1 MRPPNGQVRAHGD
14 ASLEICPLIPA
25 EAGTQRKQTCRTGFP
40 LARERAGKSLAR
52 VKSFLP
58 RRRWLIAGAISAALA
73 IGTYALADALR
84 YPQAPTR
91 VQIDA
96 TVITSFD
103 NQDETLTRFGSLEFR
118 GGLALTSRNPAFGG
132 ISAIHV
138 EPDGNHFIAVTDRGS
153 WLRGRIVYRDGRPIG
168 VADAEMAPILG
179 ADGKPLAARGW
190 YDVESLT
197 ERDGM
202 LYIGIERVEQ
212 IVRFDY
218 RRDGLRARGQA
229 VTVPPDFKTLAFNK
243 SLECLA
249 SAPPG
254 SPLATSLITVTEHS
268 LDKDGNLRAFL
279 LEGDVVTRFSVK
291 RTDDFDV
298 SDCTVLPPGDLLLL
312 ERRFSPARG
321 IAMRIRR
328 IPLADIKADAV
339 TDGRSMI
346 EADLGYQID
355 NMEGIAV
362 HNATSSETIVTLV
375 SDDNFSVIQR
385 NLLLQFAIV
394 GE

>member
-1 MRPPNGQVRAHGD
+1 
-14 ASLEICPLIPA
+14 L
-25 EAGTQRKQTCRTGFP
+25 TQT
-40 LARERAGKSLAR
+40 
-52 VKSFLP
+52 
-58 RRRWLIAGAISAALA
+58 RRRWLVAGAFTVALA
-73 IGTYALADALR
+73 IGTFALADALR
-84 YPQAPTR
+84 YPLAPTR

-103 NQDETLTRFGSLEFR
+103 NHDETLTRFGSLEFR
-118 GGLALTSRNPAFGG
+118 GGLVLTSRHPAFGG

-138 EPDGNHFIAVTDRGS
+138 EVGGNHFIAITDRGS
-153 WLRGRIVYRDGRPIG
+153 WLRGRIVYRDGRPVG

-179 ADGKPLAARGW
+179 SDGKPLAARGW

-202 LYIGIERVEQ
+202 LYVGIERVEQ

-218 RRDGLRARGQA
+218 RRDGLRARGQPI
-229 VTVPPDFKTLAFNK
+229 TVPSEFKTLAFNK

-249 SAPPG
+249 SAPQG
-254 SPLATSLITVTEHS
+254 SPLATALIAVTEHS
-268 LDKDGNLRAFL
+268 LDKDGNLRSFIL
-279 LEGDVVTRFSVK
+279 DGDVATSFSVK

-298 SDCTVLPPGDLLLL
+298 SDCTVLPPGELLLL

-321 IAMRIRR
+321 LAMRIRR
-328 IPLADIKADAV
+328 IPLAGIKANVVA
-339 TDGRSMI
+339 DGRSMI

-362 HNATSSETIVTLV
+362 HNTASGETIVTLV